1 MCRHAVVWVMF
12 LFLGI
17 VGEVSAQQLRADVGL
32 TTEKH
37 GVSVNV
43 DGTYYN
49 LKYKIFAMGRLFLN
63 EPDRYDQP
71 ENKNN
76 SQIDVEAAVGPAWQK
91 RGNIFGPIV
100 GFDSYGRVLA
110 GGNLVTKLF
119 NHTVAYLGYGRLAT
133 DSDHGNGM
141 RHRLMFDVMKDQ
153 RIFLRFDL
161 KTERGKAEHCRL
173 GAEFHTRINKLNLP
187 LYFEPF
193 WNFTDSLPGI
203 RIGTRL

>member
-1 MCRHAVVWVMF
+1 MCRHAVVWVTF
-12 LFLGI
+12 LLVAS
-17 VGEVSAQQLRADVGL
+17 VGEASAQQLRADVGL

-49 LKYKIFAMGRLFLN
+49 LKYKIFAIGRLFLN
-63 EPDRYDQP
+63 EPEKDP
-71 ENKNN
+71 LPAEKNN
-76 SQIDVEAAVGPAWQK
+76 GQIGVEAAVGPAFQK

-100 GFDSYGRVLA
+100 GFDSFGRVLA
-110 GGNLVTKLF
+110 GGNAVTKLF
-119 NHTVAYLGYGRLAT
+119 NHTVAYIGYGMLAT
-133 DSDHGNGM
+133 NSDHGNAM

-161 KTERGKAEHCRL
+161 KTERGRAEHCRL

-187 LYFEPF
+187 LYFE
-193 WNFTDSLPGI
+193 
-203 RIGTRL
+203 